1 LCLVS
6 ESTSAVINATTVQ
19 RHKMSSNQ
27 LELNIVLHSSDSSSC
42 RSFAPLKS
50 RLHDDKDSASSLGL
64 GRFYHDEPYWRQ
76 TLTSHQ
82 NSELRPGTDTIPP
95 PFVPST
101 AQEPGHQTSGVLHSA
116 LYDTRLPTVN
126 YGSAL
131 PWALRQQNSALPRPY
146 HGCTEPAL
154 VPDTS
159 QFRSDVPVYP
169 WTWHVGATSDW
180 ERTNFSRISSQ
191 LNDAPTRYFPP
202 DYRSLESVTTTTTN
216 DSSIRDLRSAFT
228 AVQAAIRPDIDDPPP
243 FSEQQHPRSGCDCPN
258 CRGDTVARQT
268 TKAPPP
274 LPSPTPAQHACHVPG
289 CGKVYAKTSHLKAHL
304 RWHSG
309 DRPFVCNWLFCGKRF
324 MRSDE
329 LQRHVRTH
337 TGEKRF
343 ACPKCDKR
351 FMRSDHLAKHSRT
364 HCAAVDKQTYGA
376 AAESITE

>member
-1 LCLVS
+1 
-6 ESTSAVINATTVQ
+6 
-19 RHKMSSNQ
+19 MSSNQ
-27 LELNIVLHSSDSSSC
+27 LELNIVLHSSDSSSTC
-42 RSFAPLKS
+42 RSFAPLK
-50 RLHDDKDSASSLGL
+50 RHLHDDEDNASSPGL
-64 GRFYHDEPYWRQ
+64 ARFYHDESYWRQ
-76 TLTSHQ
+76 TLASRQ
-82 NSELRPGTDTIPP
+82 NEMRPGADNLPP
-95 PFVPST
+95 PFIASA
-101 AQEPGHQTSGVLHSA
+101 AQGPVHQTAGVLHSA
-116 LYDTRLPTVN
+116 LYDTRHPTAN
-126 YGSAL
+126 YGAEL
-131 PWALRQQNSALPRPY
+131 PWALRQQNPVLPRPY
-146 HGCTEPAL
+146 PSTEPAV
-154 VPDTS
+154 VPDAS

-191 LNDAPTRYFPP
+191 LNDAATRYFPP
-202 DYRSLESVTTTTTN
+202 DYRSLESLTTTTN
-216 DSSIRDLRSAFT
+216 DSGIRDLRSAFT
-228 AVQAAIRPDIDDPPP
+228 AVQAATRPDVEDRLP
-243 FSEQQHPRSGCDCPN
+243 FSEQQHLRPGCDCPN

-274 LPSPTPAQHACHVPG
+274 PPPPLVPSSTPAQHACHVPG

-309 DRPFVCNWLFCGKRF
+309 ERPFVCNWLFCGKRF

-343 ACPKCDKR
+343 TCPKCDKR

-364 HCAAVDKQTYGA
+364 HCAAVDKQTYGD